1 MSRGAMAG
9 VLALLLIKAAPVL
22 ASGTLLYLESQGVA
36 GYSSAENNAIFYSM
50 HEEDSMQ
57 KPSAGFDYIQ
67 KFSGESGDIAT
78 LAVQIR
84 AAFDRKRSNAIY
96 IEPQLYNA
104 YVKFKTPAFDIW
116 IGHDRP
122 ALGLSSYFDSHG
134 LLLPTLAMVGFGF
147 DRDWG
152 GGLYRQFDFGDMSVS
167 ATTGSGMPVYFKG
180 SYFTSA
186 RIGVGVL
193 SRDNYTI
200 GFSGGYGRLLD
211 TKGINIMS
219 RDLYTF
225 GMGGIDY
232 AQLWN
237 NFEFRIDALAGK
249 KEGEFA
255 VAAMFRVGINLLE
268 EDRLKIEIQPVYWR
282 TGHENNYQAYG
293 SVSYAITEYLT
304 VRSMY
309 VYDYHANDHKV
320 VGQLYFY
327 WRV

>member
-1 MSRGAMAG
+1 M
-9 VLALLLIKAAPVL
+9 VTLQALLLTTAAPL
-22 ASGTLLYLESQGVA
+22 MASDPLFYVEAQGIA
-36 GYSSAENNAIFYSM
+36 GYSSAENKEIFYSM
-50 HEEDSMQ
+50 HQQDAMQ
-57 KPSAGFDYIQ
+57 KPGIGFDYIQ
-67 KFSGESGDIAT
+67 KFSGETGDIAT

-84 AAFDRKRSNAIY
+84 AAFDQTRIEDHY

-104 YVKFKTPAFDIW
+104 YVKFKTPVFDIW
-116 IGHDRP
+116 FGHDRP

-134 LLLPTLAMVGFGF
+134 LLLPTLAMEGFGF

-152 GGLYRQFDFGDMSVS
+152 GGLYRQFDFGDLSVS

-200 GFSGGYGRLLD
+200 GFSGGYGRLLE
-211 TKGINIMS
+211 TMGLTIMS
-219 RDLYTF
+219 SDPYEF

-232 AQLWN
+232 AHLWN

-249 KEGEFA
+249 KEGEFTAA
-255 VAAMFRVGINLLE
+255 VLFRAGINLLE
-268 EDRLKIEIQPVYWR
+268 EDRLKIEVQPVYWR
-282 TGHENNYQAYG
+282 MGHDNNYQVFG
-293 SVSYAITEYLT
+293 SISYIITEYLT
-304 VRSMY
+304 VRTMY
-309 VYDYHANDHKV
+309 EYDYLTNDHKV
-320 VGQLYFY
+320 IGQLYFY